1 MTMEKTK
8 QKEPKRKPKYGLFSC
23 VAYIYSLI
31 WKNERQLVFVGIF
44 TVPISLALSALTLY
58 SPPAMLSALERSGSF
73 STVALVIAG
82 LLLAQLLCDISNNIL
97 STKIE
102 TSEFRVL
109 ASMQY
114 IWLTHRR
121 CRDWYHDYDPEV
133 QKWNERAD
141 RATAN
146 NHTAGVH
153 FPMDFANM
161 LAQILNFLLFGAV
174 ISLLHP
180 AIILLLAVGTALN
193 TVMGKW
199 ERDRN
204 WAERDVRND
213 LDKKINCIVWPIST
227 DLSYA
232 KDIRL
237 YGMKQF
243 LRDRLAQL

>member
-161 LAQILNFLLFGAV
+161 LAQILNFL
-174 ISLLHP
+174 
-180 AIILLLAVGTALN
+180 
-193 TVMGKW
+193 
-199 ERDRN
+199 
-204 WAERDVRND
+204 
-213 LDKKINCIVWPIST
+213 
-227 DLSYA
+227 
-232 KDIRL
+232 
-237 YGMKQF
+237 
-243 LRDRLAQL
+243 